1 MLFPEIIQLG
11 TAQAAGS
18 ITIINHLL
26 KLAIFVS
33 FTVRILWILL
43 DQELLRH
50 NILRTKQQNTFTRLP
65 VTSST
70 TCFLNI
76 SFHIFGHIV
85 VNYVPDI
92 GFINPHPKGIRSHH
106 DPDIVIEEPFLA
118 ICPLLIIHTCVIAAC
133 RYS

>member
-1 MLFPEIIQLG
+1 MLLTEIIQLG

-33 FTVRILWILL
+33 FTVRILRILL

-50 NILRTKQQNTFTRLP
+50 NILRAKKQNTFTRLP

-70 TCFLNI
+70 ACFLNI
-76 SFHIFGHIV
+76 SFHIFWHIIM
-85 VNYVPDI
+85 NYVPDI
-92 GFINPHPKGIRSHH
+92 GFINPHPKSVGGHH
-106 DPDIVIEEPFLA
+106 DPDI
-118 ICPLLIIHTCVIAAC
+118 II
-133 RYS
+133 